1 MKYSWTWYILLSL
14 TYLLRGAVNDF
25 FQIFLQLIIMCS
37 ESYNIAQCLEKWVTA
52 GYLLPNDCAL
62 VWDFVYCF
70 IVIWLNTFS
79 ILNSTVKNLHGTSVP
94 MCGKETSQPLC
105 IKNIQSTMYFHEA
118 VINRSGCRSQVS
130 WCSVTSDPKPD
141 FLF

>member
-1 MKYSWTWYILLSL
+1 MFREMVTKEMVIYFPVTVHYYGILCTVLLSL
-14 TYLLRGAVNDF
+14 
-25 FQIFLQLIIMCS
+25 
-37 ESYNIAQCLEKWVTA
+37 NI
-52 GYLLPNDCAL
+52 
-62 VWDFVYCF
+62 
-70 IVIWLNTFS
+70 FS

-130 WCSVTSDPKPD
+130 WCSVTSDLKPD